1 MRKIALLICIFALL
15 LLSLGGC
22 ATNVIEALFQLP
34 LRQDSLNSLQSAI
47 NASMKELSYCAP
59 AQGENQQLVQM
70 ADLNGDGLQEYV
82 VFARDDSS
90 NQLQILVFAST
101 DGIYSHIQTFYC
113 AGNQFDQVIYAPL
126 DNAAGDEILIGTKLN
141 SESLG
146 QVYVFSPAQQMK
158 QPLLQA
164 AYHRFLALDMDS
176 DGLSELLLIRPN
188 FYDDASGFAELYNEK
203 DGKMICT
210 DCVEMSF
217 APQKL
222 SRLLVGKMDGVHNAV
237 LATGI
242 GNDNLHIT
250 DILVVFHDRMREAS
264 ASDMWPAFVSKTS
277 QNGILPQ
284 DINYDGVIEFPIS
297 EPAQFPTQNRDC
309 EKIRWVSVLDSGET
323 VEKLYSFHNFQ
334 QGWYLMLSPDMALQ
348 LTMTYHEG
356 MSDFCLE
363 DGTLLLQI
371 CVEEASSQSASHGE
385 ERFVLYRS
393 DRYMYVGYLLPIAQE
408 YGIEEE
414 MIVRNFALI
423 PRDSAFKP

>member
-15 LLSLGGC
+15 LLCLGGC
-22 ATNVIEALFQLP
+22 AANGIEALFQLP

-90 NQLQILVFAST
+90 NQLQILVFASA
-101 DGIYSHIQTFYC
+101 DGIYSHIRTFYC

-126 DNAAGDEILIGTKLN
+126 DTAAGDEILIGTKLD
-141 SESLG
+141 SGSLG
-146 QVYVFSPAQQMK
+146 IVYVFSLAQTTTQS
-158 QPLLQA
+158 LLQA

-176 DGLSELLLIRPN
+176 DGLSELLLIRPH
-188 FYDDASGFAELYNEK
+188 FFDDASGFAELYNEK
-203 DGKMICT
+203 NGKMICT

-237 LATGI
+237 LATGL
-242 GNDNLHIT
+242 GEDNLILT
-250 DILVVFHDRMREAS
+250 DILVVFQDKMLEAS
-264 ASDMWPAFVSKTS
+264 SSDTWPAFVSKIS
-277 QNGILPQ
+277 QNGLLPQ
-284 DINYDGVIEFPIS
+284 DINYDGVIEFPVS
-297 EPAQFPTQNRDC
+297 EPLQVQSQDPDC
-309 EKIRWVSVLDSGET
+309 ERICWVSVMDTGET
-323 VEKLYSFHNFQ
+323 VEKLYTFHNFH

-356 MSDFCLE
+356 VSDFCLE
-363 DGTLLLQI
+363 DGTQLLQI
-371 CVEEASSQSASHGE
+371 RMEEANSQPASYEG

-393 DRYMYVGYLLPIAQE
+393 DRYMYVGYLFPMAQE
-408 YGIEEE
+408 HNIKEETV
-414 MIVRNFALI
+414 VRNFALI
-423 PRDSAFKP
+423 LREPAFMP